1 MRLEIGQPADTLVL
15 KNGAFFGDTGGAWVF
30 VLDESGNIAERQNVR
45 LGRRNPEG
53 IEIIDGL
60 RDGDRVITSSYGKFM
75 DVDAVR
81 LNAEVN

>member
-1 MRLEIGQPADTLVL
+1 MNYP
-15 KNGAFFGDTGGAWVF
+15 GAWVL
-30 VLDESGNIAERQNVR
+30 VLDENGNTAQRQKVR
-45 LGRRNPEG
+45 LDRRNPEG

-81 LNAEVN
+81 LNADVN